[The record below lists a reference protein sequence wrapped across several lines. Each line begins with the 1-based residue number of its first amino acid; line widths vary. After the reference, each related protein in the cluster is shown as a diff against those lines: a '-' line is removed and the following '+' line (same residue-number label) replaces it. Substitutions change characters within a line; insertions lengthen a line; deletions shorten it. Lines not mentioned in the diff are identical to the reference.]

1 MNMDQEE
8 PVSAKERFKLVLRQ
22 LSSSKESIQ
31 FATKILLDNV
41 DECEDLFP
49 ILMKRLK
56 KVGVMMPLSH
66 GVVTGGCYV

>member
-1 MNMDQEE
+1 MKMEGEKE
-8 PVSAKERFKLVLRQ
+8 PASTTERFKLVLRQ

-41 DECEDLFP
+41 EECEALFP

-56 KVGVMMPLSH
+56 KVG
-66 GVVTGGCYV
+66 TTWGCYV